1 MYEHPYIYL
10 SSEVADRTDAER
22 AAIEQAV
29 AEEATKLS
37 GVSVA
42 VSSRSLL
49 AGEVPD
55 SPVMQSVLNSFNAG
69 RSGDVFVIFEPQWF
83 INEFDGLTVAA
94 THGSPWRYDT
104 HVPIVFAGPGIA
116 ARHVDRRVLTVD
128 VAPTLAALLGIDRPS
143 GATGA
148 ILVEVLG
155 TEPH

>member
-104 HVPIVFAGPGIA
+104 CRSSSR
-116 ARHVDRRVLTVD
+116 ARESRRGTW
-128 VAPTLAALLGIDRPS
+128 
-143 GATGA
+143 TG
-148 ILVEVLG
+148 G
-155 TEPH
+155 S